1 MCYDRSVCDRNR
13 VAAWPAGCSLAVNVV
28 AVRVRGALQRHT
40 RGAAA
45 VLAAALL
52 CGLGMAGAPAATAA
66 AAAGPTGSPVRPVLA
81 GPTPPPIPGPGINNA
96 ALATRGPGGV
106 PACFQ
111 TAQSGSNTAQF
122 SYQPAGGPG
131 GAGAETIRMTGW
143 SSGDAKLLPTLDL
156 GPCAPPAQPG
166 QRYSVAEF
174 YRSSQPVRFD
184 LYYRTTAG
192 NWVYWTTSS
201 AMPAA
206 DGEEWAQASWDTP
219 AVPRGATAI
228 SFGLAI
234 GGNGTVS
241 VSRYSLQPVRYTA
254 TRLFAF
260 GVVALILLGYFML
273 RRRLLRRR
281 AAARA
286 EPGPEP
292 ASVPDSAAGPPP
304 GQP

>member
-1 MCYDRSVCDRNR
+1 M
-13 VAAWPAGCSLAVNVV
+13 
-28 AVRVRGALQRHT
+28 
-40 RGAAA
+40 
-45 VLAAALL
+45 LAAALL
-52 CGLGMAGAPAATAA
+52 CGLGIAGAPAA
-66 AAAGPTGSPVRPVLA
+66 AAAGPPGGPVRPVLA

-111 TAQSGSNTAQF
+111 TARHGSNTAQF

-156 GPCAPPAQPG
+156 GQCAPPATPG

-174 YRSSQPVRFD
+174 YRSSLPVRFD
-184 LYYRTTAG
+184 LYYRTTVG

>member
-66 AAAGPTGSPVRPVLA
+66 GPPGGPVRPLLA

-111 TAQSGSNTAQF
+111 TARHGSNTAQF

-156 GPCAPPAQPG
+156 GQCAPPATPG

-174 YRSSQPVRFD
+174 YRSSLPVRFD
-184 LYYRTTAG
+184 LYYRTTVG

-241 VSRYSLQPVRYTA
+241 VSRYSLQPVRYTG